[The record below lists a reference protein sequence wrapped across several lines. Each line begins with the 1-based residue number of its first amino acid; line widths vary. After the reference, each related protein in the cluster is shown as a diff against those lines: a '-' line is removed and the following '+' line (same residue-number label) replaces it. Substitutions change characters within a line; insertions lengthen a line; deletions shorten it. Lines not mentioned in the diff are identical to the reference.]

1 MAKARIRKP
10 TPVTVASI
18 GRYLRMVEIEAA
30 EKGENVAPGTGATI
44 LRLKPDPVGKLVDQR
59 KIGPEGLEAARE
71 IEQAFDSIAGS
82 LWIKPLSMERRD
94 RSYSSREPEYIAHLQ
109 SLYRQWADAWSA
121 ARKQHQCIVL
131 PCTIG
136 LVIDH
141 RSPWDLCQEYRCRH
155 EKAEHGAILGIM
167 DWARRAGKLTKASAQ
182 TWQDIAAK
190 EGARTIP

>member
-1 MAKARIRKP
+1 
-10 TPVTVASI
+10 VTVASI
-18 GRYLRMVEIEAA
+18 GRYLRLVEIEAA
-30 EKGENVAPGTGATI
+30 ERGENVAPGTGATI
-44 LRLKPDPVGKLVDQR
+44 LRLRPNPVARLVEQR
-59 KIGPEGLEAARE
+59 KIGAEGLASAEE
-71 IEQAFDSIAGS
+71 IERAFDSIAGA
-82 LWIKPLSMERRD
+82 LWSRGASMERRD
-94 RSYSSREPEYIAHLQ
+94 RSYTSREPEYIAHLQ
-109 SLYRQWADAWSA
+109 SLYRQWADAWSV

-141 RSPWDLCQEYRCRH
+141 RSPWDLCQEHRCRH

-167 DWARRAGKLTKASAQ
+167 DWARRAGKLTKAVAQ